1 MREAQLEP
9 AGTRPKSI
17 EPEIET
23 MKSLLRV
30 TALLSA
36 LGTAVPVHAMPY
48 PVPETWGGELASR
61 PRLTGDWGGVRDD
74 MARNGVVLDLDVYW
88 IPQTITSGGKDDG
101 RGGGWGNAILT
112 LNVDTQKAGLWA
124 GGFFKVQT
132 VTSFGH
138 SIIQDTGA
146 IVPANLA
153 WILPTIEPDTGLQ
166 EFTYTQFFSPHFGM
180 FLGKI
185 NTIAPTNVLHGDY
198 TTGFLYTGLNFPLA
212 LAMVPLSAYGAGALY
227 LPSHEVTLAAMV
239 LDPSGTIMNDNLG
252 DAFDDGVMAL
262 ASADLKVKP
271 FGLPGHQNLTFAW
284 SNKDRTS
291 LIQDPANI
299 ARLLLTTRFPRLGD
313 PGPVLT
319 EILEAHAP
327 ELLVPVEPLNTED
340 ETWAAVYSFE
350 QFLWQPA
357 GDHKRGIGAFFSAGV
372 SDGKANPVEYSYSLG
387 LVGKGVVPD
396 RPHDDFGI
404 GWARTEFS
412 DNFVP
417 YLRDRLELGL
427 DHEDAVELYYNAAVT
442 PWLSITPSLQ
452 IISPGLNRA
461 LDSSRDFKDL
471 DTTYIAG
478 VRVGIRF

>member
-1 MREAQLEP
+1 
-9 AGTRPKSI
+9 
-17 EPEIET
+17 
-23 MKSLLRV
+23 
-30 TALLSA
+30 
-36 LGTAVPVHAMPY
+36 
-48 PVPETWGGELASR
+48 
-61 PRLTGDWGGVRDD
+61 
-74 MARNGVVLDLDVYW
+74 
-88 IPQTITSGGKDDG
+88 
-101 RGGGWGNAILT
+101 
-112 LNVDTQKAGLWA
+112 VDTQKAGLWA

-166 EFTYTQFFSPHFGM
+166 EFTYTHLLSPSFGVY
-180 FLGKI
+180 LGKI
-185 NTIAPTNVLHGDY
+185 NSIAPTNVLHGDY
-198 TTGFLYTGLNFPLA
+198 TTGFLYTGLNFPL
-212 LAMVPLSAYGAGALY
+212 
-227 LPSHEVTLAAMV
+227 
-239 LDPSGTIMNDNLG
+239 
-252 DAFDDGVMAL
+252 AL

-299 ARLLLTTRFPRLGD
+299 ARQLLDARFPRLGD
-313 PGPVLT
+313 PGPILI
-319 EILEAHAP
+319 EIFDKLGLPPTAQ
-327 ELLVPVEPLNTED
+327 PLNVED

-357 GDHKRGIGAFFSAGV
+357 GDHKRGIGTFFSAGV
-372 SDGKANPVEYSYSLG
+372 SDGKANPIKYSYSLG
-387 LVGKGVVPD
+387 LVGKGVVPG
-396 RPHDDFGI
+396 RPTDDFGI
-404 GWARTEFS
+404 AWARTEFS

-417 YLRDRLELGL
+417 YLRDRLDLGL
-427 DHEDAVELYYNAAVT
+427 DHEDAIELYYNASVT

-452 IISPGLNRA
+452 IVSPGLNKA
-461 LDSSRDFKDL
+461 LDSTGNFKDL

>member
-1 MREAQLEP
+1 
-9 AGTRPKSI
+9 
-17 EPEIET
+17 
-23 MKSLLRV
+23 
-30 TALLSA
+30 
-36 LGTAVPVHAMPY
+36 
-48 PVPETWGGELASR
+48 
-61 PRLTGDWGGVRDD
+61 
-74 MARNGVVLDLDVYW
+74 
-88 IPQTITSGGKDDG
+88 
-101 RGGGWGNAILT
+101 
-112 LNVDTQKAGLWA
+112 
-124 GGFFKVQT
+124 
-132 VTSFGH
+132 
-138 SIIQDTGA
+138 
-146 IVPANLA
+146 
-153 WILPTIEPDTGLQ
+153 
-166 EFTYTQFFSPHFGM
+166 
-180 FLGKI
+180 
-185 NTIAPTNVLHGDY
+185 
-198 TTGFLYTGLNFPLA
+198 
-212 LAMVPLSAYGAGALY
+212 
-227 LPSHEVTLAAMV
+227 
-239 LDPSGTIMNDNLG
+239 
-252 DAFDDGVMAL
+252 MAL

-299 ARLLLTTRFPRLGD
+299 ARHLLDARFPRLGD
-313 PGPVLT
+313 PGPILI
-319 EILEAHAP
+319 EIFDTLGLPPTAQ
-327 ELLVPVEPLNTED
+327 PLNTED
-340 ETWAAVYSFE
+340 ETWAVVYSFE

-372 SDGKANPVEYSYSLG
+372 SDGKANPIKYSYSLG

-427 DHEDAVELYYNAAVT
+427 DHEDAVELYYNASVT

-452 IISPGLNRA
+452 IISPGLNKA